1 MTTAIY
7 VENLSKC
14 YRIGHADQ
22 RAATTGQAVRNVLAS
37 PFRYLNYRMSKAT
50 EEDTLWACRD
60 ISFEV
65 KQGEV
70 LGVIGANG
78 SGKSTL
84 LKILSRITDPTRG
97 RAIIHGRV
105 NALLEVGVGF
115 HPELTG
121 RENIFL
127 NAALHGLSARE
138 TRTKLDEIVAFSG
151 VERFLDTPVKRY
163 SSGMRVRLGFAVAA
177 HLEPE
182 ILIVDEV
189 LAVGDVSFQ
198 NKCLGKMKDV
208 TSEGRTVLFV
218 SHNMPAVQH
227 LCDSCLMLDRGRVV
241 ANGETES
248 VIKRYLEYNQVAV
261 VHAARA
267 DLTQARREGNHQA
280 RFEWVELAHPDGTLS
295 QEFQMG
301 EGILFRMSVVPAAAI
316 PQAKA
321 AVMISDTMG
330 RVVVEFSSEK
340 HANTYFALEPD
351 RPIIISTRVA
361 QQNLLPG
368 RYHVKITLKDVRA
381 GQMVDSI
388 QAAHSFDIVPAN
400 VFGTGRLLQSDGA
413 VFLRS
418 EWSEQ

>member
-1 MTTAIY
+1 MTSAIT
-7 VENLSKC
+7 VEHLSKR
-14 YRIGHADQ
+14 YRLGHQ
-22 RAATTGQAVRNVLAS
+22 VTRAATKGEAIRNAVSA
-37 PFRYLNYRMSKAT
+37 PFRYLKYRMSEAT

-70 LGVIGANG
+70 LGIIGANG
-78 SGKSTL
+78 AGKSTL
-84 LKILSRITDPTRG
+84 LKILSRITDPTEG

-138 TRTKLDEIVAFSG
+138 TKSKLDAIVEFSG

-177 HLEPE
+177 HLDPE

-189 LAVGDVSFQ
+189 LAVGDLSFQ

-208 TSEGRTVLFV
+208 TSEGRTVIFV

-227 LCDSCLMLDRGRVV
+227 LCDSCLMLERGRVV
-241 ANGETES
+241 AHGETEQVVKKYIENNQQTS
-248 VIKRYLEYNQVAV
+248 V
-261 VHAARA
+261 HGARA
-267 DLTQARREGNHQA
+267 DLSNVRREGNGHA
-280 RFEWVELAHPDGTLS
+280 HFEWLELLDENNQPM

-301 EGILFRMSVVPAAAI
+301 TGLSFRMAVMSKMEI

-330 RVVVEFSSEK
+330 RVIVELSSEK
-340 HANTYFALEPD
+340 HANAHFVVHPD
-351 RPIIISTRVA
+351 TPLVITAKVP
-361 QQNLLPG
+361 NTNFLPG
-368 RYHVKITLKDVRA
+368 RYSVKITLKDVRA
-381 GQMVDSI
+381 GQMIDSI
-388 QAAHSFDIVPAN
+388 QAAHSFDVIPAN
-400 VFGTGRLLQSDGA
+400 VYGTGRMMQSDGV
-413 VFLRS
+413 VFMRS
-418 EWSEQ
+418 EWS